1 MIPAFL
7 PLPGSPKSSAPL
19 PNPPEMPPFDPV
31 KTTSLTQI
39 FLGAGGFALAVLF
52 SFFAKGDYAP
62 MSTFLPFFC
71 ILSLILLGSKLSPGL
86 LAASG
91 FAYAG
96 GYVLFEFFLQE
107 QTWTLTLVRGATVV
121 VAGTLVA
128 RGIRLRNVFE
138 EEFRRLSAAFLQLP
152 LAVVLSD
159 QQGTIRYANNEACR
173 RLGVG
178 REDLVGR
185 SFFSIFS
192 VPEAGGDFS
201 LNYHSLMAAEADQP
215 TRISLAARNQP
226 SLSLETTIL
235 PIKIHRQ
242 LTLLTAIHDVGQN
255 VSR

>member
-1 MIPAFL
+1 MSPFSL
-7 PLPGSPKSSAPL
+7 PLSGPGKGSTPE
-19 PNPPEMPPFDPV
+19 PNPPEMPPFEPV
-31 KTTSLTQI
+31 KKTSLNQI
-39 FLGAGGFALAVLF
+39 FLGASGFALAVLF
-52 SFFAKGDYAP
+52 SFLAEGSYAP

-96 GYVLFEFFLQE
+96 GYLLFEFFLQE
-107 QTWTLTLVRGATVV
+107 QTLTLTLVRGATVV
-121 VAGTLVA
+121 VAGILVA
-128 RGIRLRNVFE
+128 RGVRLRNVFE

-159 QQGTIRYANNEACR
+159 QQGTIRYANKEACR

-178 REDLVGR
+178 QESLVGR

-201 LNYHSLMAAEADQP
+201 LNYYSLMAAESDQP
-215 TRISLAARNQP
+215 TRIRLAARNQP

-235 PIKIHRQ
+235 HIKIQRQ
-242 LTLLTAIHDVGQN
+242 LTLLTAIHEAGER